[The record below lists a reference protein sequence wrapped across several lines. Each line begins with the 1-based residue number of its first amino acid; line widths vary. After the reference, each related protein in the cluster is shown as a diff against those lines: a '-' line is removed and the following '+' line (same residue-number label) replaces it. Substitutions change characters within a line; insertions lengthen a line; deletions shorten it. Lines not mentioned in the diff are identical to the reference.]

1 MSENENAGFS
11 RKDWPLWLLIYLLVS
26 LLYNLCNAVPGPW
39 YAWLALLS
47 IFILAFSCLQVWKKY
62 IDCQK
67 FISRYATPD
76 GKVLIEPQFSYGY
89 PFENGIAKV
98 TYKGEQK
105 VVDNSQG
112 EYHYWDSDDWFYI
125 DKQGNKINQK

>member
-1 MSENENAGFS
+1 MRNAPMKNKIFLLAILLCTACGLNKQYAIYQYDNGDDYV
-11 RKDWPLWLLIYLLVS
+11 KDGTIRIVDMQS
-26 LLYNLCNAVPGPW
+26 
-39 YAWLALLS
+39 
-47 IFILAFSCLQVWKKY
+47 KK
-62 IDCQK
+62 IG
-67 FISRYATPD
+67 YATPD